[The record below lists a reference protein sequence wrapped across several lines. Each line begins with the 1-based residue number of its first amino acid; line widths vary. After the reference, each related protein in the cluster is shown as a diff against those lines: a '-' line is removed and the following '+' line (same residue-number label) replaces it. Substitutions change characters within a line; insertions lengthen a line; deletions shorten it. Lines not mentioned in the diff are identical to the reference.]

1 MQQCCVDAENEVE
14 YRSRRDH
21 VSKRMKQFIKS
32 MTHAVIRLG
41 GQDFPGG
48 YAISGITARETCAGN
63 NSLSPSSKEQRVGE
77 NSSRP
82 WSGKWIPFDSPP
94 LKETIAEVEARRQE
108 DPWPDSVLRYM
119 EQNSPCSMNEI
130 LRHGVSKETEDQTI
144 GDQRRCGAILRQ
156 HGYERSQD
164 TSDGRPRMWRKRGA
178 ECHRR
183 VRANAMERMHEG
195 IIREDSLWQNASN
208 TDLLKKGWRRLPPR
222 KKKRAYEPGDYIREH
237 VLHLFMCYLKRPFW
251 DRPPYPGDPTKPS

>member
-1 MQQCCVDAENEVE
+1 MLRRRRKRGRVQIAEGSCLPKDEAVHQIDDACGNP
-14 YRSRRDH
+14 SRWTR
-21 VSKRMKQFIKS
+21 
-32 MTHAVIRLG
+32 
-41 GQDFPGG
+41 FPGG
-48 YAISGITARETCAGN
+48 IRHLGNHGERDVCREQQLVALKQGTT
-63 NSLSPSSKEQRVGE
+63 SWGE
-77 NSSRP
+77 FLAAMEREM
-82 WSGKWIPFDSPP
+82 DTLRLAP

-183 VRANAMERMHEG
+183 VRANAMERMHEC